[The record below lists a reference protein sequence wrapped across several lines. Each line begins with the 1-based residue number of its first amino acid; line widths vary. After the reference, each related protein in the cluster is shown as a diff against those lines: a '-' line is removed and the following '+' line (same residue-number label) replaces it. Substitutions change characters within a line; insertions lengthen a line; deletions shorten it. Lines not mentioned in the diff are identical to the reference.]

1 MIMEKERITDYE
13 ELKQQL
19 NALRERI
26 DASTQISD
34 SMIRKAIGRNM
45 DSLRIRGI
53 LSVAVCVAALIL
65 VELILVS
72 FGVSTLFLVVTAVF
86 LGVNAWL
93 AFVMRIR
100 KMSYSPESNLVETAK
115 RVVKFKKD
123 NELSLMIGLPLAL
136 VWCIWA
142 VYEMGVATGMED
154 IKEFAFLGCC
164 AMVGAL
170 IGGFAGYFGMFR
182 PAMHEADEILSQI
195 EDLNR
200 TV

>member
-45 DSLRIRGI
+45 DSLRTRGI

-86 LGVNAWL
+86 LGVNA
-93 AFVMRIR
+93 ARF
-100 KMSYSPESNLVETAK
+100 
-115 RVVKFKKD
+115 
-123 NELSLMIGLPLAL
+123 
-136 VWCIWA
+136 
-142 VYEMGVATGMED
+142 
-154 IKEFAFLGCC
+154 
-164 AMVGAL
+164 
-170 IGGFAGYFGMFR
+170 
-182 PAMHEADEILSQI
+182 
-195 EDLNR
+195 
-200 TV
+200 

>member
-72 FGVSTLFLVVTAVF
+72 FGVSTLFLVVTAAF
-86 LGVNAWL
+86 LGVNVWR
-93 AFVMRIR
+93 FRNENQEDVIF
-100 KMSYSPESNLVETAK
+100 PG
-115 RVVKFKKD
+115 VKSGGYGK
-123 NELSLMIGLPLAL
+123 
-136 VWCIWA
+136 
-142 VYEMGVATGMED
+142 TGGQVQE
-154 IKEFAFLGCC
+154 
-164 AMVGAL
+164 
-170 IGGFAGYFGMFR
+170 R
-182 PAMHEADEILSQI
+182 Q
-195 EDLNR
+195 
-200 TV
+200 